1 MRLCLPLL
9 LCCATAVATAAPDQQ
24 EQDMLKSLRNN
35 LARSFVLAPELPLD
49 PALRSAADEIADAH
63 LARIDALLPAW
74 LEEERKVQSAGGK
87 QAAIWYV
94 YFAVWARVLNELA
107 LWQIEPGDATY
118 ESAAQAALTATPQVC
133 DLHGDNR
140 FSDYAA
146 RIARIQQVPVAQ
158 RAALLA
164 TERELLS
171 RWGKPRAA
179 PAAPWPVP
187 LPQDAAVALLKGTPV
202 QPARPAL
209 PPVLASQ
216 LLGETKLYDA
226 MAREEQCL
234 LQQWWFKHSL
244 QQGVAPATALNAF
257 RYGTMISADVRLA
270 GMFNP
275 QQGQAQGKPPYPA
288 VATRFQAEG
297 STIGQI
303 KLGAG
308 GKPQQTSV
316 IERKIVVPGIRE
328 VRPVAFENLFDAA
341 TLKYGMESKPA
352 AGGPLKFQLVWT
364 LEGARP

>member
-1 MRLCLPLL
+1 MPLL
-9 LCCATAVATAAPDQQ
+9 LCCTTAVATAAPDQQ

-35 LARSFVLAPELPLD
+35 LARSFLLAPELPLD
-49 PALRSAADEIADAH
+49 PALRSAADEIANAH

-74 LEEERKVQSAGGK
+74 LEEERKLQSTGGK

-107 LWQIEPGDATY
+107 LWQIEPGDAAY
-118 ESAAQAALTATPQVC
+118 ESATQAALKASPQVC

-158 RAALLA
+158 RAALLS

-171 RWGKPRAA
+171 RWAKPRAT
-179 PAAPWPVP
+179 AAPWPDP
-187 LPQDAAVALLKGTPV
+187 LPQDAAVALLKAIPV
-202 QPARPAL
+202 QPARLAL

-216 LLGETKLYDA
+216 LLGGIKPYDA

-275 QQGQAQGKPPYPA
+275 QQGQEKGKSPYPA

-303 KLGAG
+303 RLGAG
-308 GKPQQTSV
+308 GKPQQASV
-316 IERKIVVPGIRE
+316 IARKIVVPGIRE
-328 VRPVAFENLFDAA
+328 VRPLAFENLFDAA

-364 LEGARP
+364 LDGERP